1 MIRLEGLVAFV
12 TVAEA
17 GSISEAARRLGVP
30 KSVISERLAEL
41 ERELGARLA
50 QRTTR
55 RMSLTEDGLAFLP
68 RARRILR
75 EAQEGRDELTER
87 RGELSGPLRLSA
99 PVAFGCLHLAPA
111 LIAFLKQHPK
121 ITLSLDFDDRFVDIA
136 AGGYDGVI
144 RHGPLGDS
152 QLVAHRL
159 APSRRV
165 LVASPNYLAAHGE
178 PRSLA
183 ELADHRAILFA
194 HRETD
199 WRFDAPTEV
208 RVVRPAVGLRANNG
222 MFMRDAAL
230 AGLGVA
236 LVAAF
241 IVSDEL
247 RSGALRELDVGHQ
260 PEGAQL
266 FLAHPKALK
275 TSAKIRALTK
285 HLREAF
291 GDPPYWDRA
300 RNLLPAPNDAA
311 SSARRDGPRSPL

>member
-12 TVAEA
+12 AVAEA

-30 KSVISERLAEL
+30 KSVVSERLAEL

-55 RMSLTEDGLAFLP
+55 RMSLTEDGVAFLP

-87 RGELSGPLRLSA
+87 RGELTGPLRLSA
-99 PVAFGCLHLAPA
+99 PVSFGCLHLAPA
-111 LIAFLKQHPK
+111 LIAFLKQHPS
-121 ITLSLDFDDRFVDIA
+121 IVLSLDVDDRFVDVA
-136 AGGYDGVI
+136 ASGYDAVI
-144 RHGPLGDS
+144 RHGPVEDS
-152 QLVAHRL
+152 RLIAHRL

-165 LVASPNYLAAHGE
+165 LVASPGYLAAHGE
-178 PRSLA
+178 PSSLA
-183 ELADHRAILFA
+183 DLAEHRAILFA

-199 WRFDAPTEV
+199 WRFDGPTGV
-208 RVVRPAVGLRANNG
+208 QVVRPPVGLRANNG

-241 IVSDEL
+241 IVPDEL
-247 RSGALRELDVGHQ
+247 RSGALRELDVGLQ

-266 FLAHPKALK
+266 FIAYSGERTA
-275 TSAKIRALTK
+275 SAKLRALTK

-291 GDPPYWDRA
+291 GDPPYWDVTR
-300 RNLLPAPNDAA
+300 PV
-311 SSARRDGPRSPL
+311 